1 MLYPVAIYSDI
12 VSALKNK
19 LINTLLYVNSVYMN
33 TAWERALRLYDCSQR
48 AIVERVNVFVAY
60 FDVLYFMEILYIMI
74 VLNILFGSMVSFIT
88 GFCLGVFLATQIVM
102 IYFKKRIARIIQLVF
117 MELHIA
123 YSFPLLIGLILG
135 YRTYPLDYLVI
146 LFRTALN
153 GIELLLV
160 FLLTEERARREFIF

>member
-1 MLYPVAIYSDI
+1 
-12 VSALKNK
+12 
-19 LINTLLYVNSVYMN
+19 
-33 TAWERALRLYDCSQR
+33 LYDCSQR